1 MATIKGTAGRD
12 TLVGT
17 SLADTIFGGGDDD
30 TIDGGAG
37 IDKMFGESGNDTFL
51 GGDGADTMDG
61 GADVDTVTYAQS
73 SSGVKVNLA
82 TGLSYGGQAEGD
94 TPISIENLTGSQHRD
109 ILVGSDGRNTING
122 GQGNDLISA
131 GGDNDVVIGG
141 GGNDTLLGGSGSD
154 HFVFATSR
162 WSNISGVDVIA
173 DFQVGVDVLEFRSG
187 GGWGAPQS
195 SVDGLDDLTF
205 SQVGNDTVISFGYH
219 GESITLTG
227 VNLAE
232 LHLHASTDFLFS

>member
-1 MATIKGTAGRD
+1 MANIRGTGGRD

-17 SLADTIFGGGDDD
+17 SLADVILGGGDDD

-37 IDKMFGESGNDTFL
+37 IDKMFGEAGNDTFL

-73 SSGVKVNLA
+73 ASGVKVSLA
-82 TGLSYGGQAEGD
+82 TGNGSGGQAEGD
-94 TPISIENLTGSQHRD
+94 TLISIENLTGSQHRD
-109 ILVGSDGRNTING
+109 FLFGSDGGNTING
-122 GQGNDLISA
+122 GRGNDVISA

-141 GGNDTLLGGSGSD
+141 GGNDTLSGGSGSD
-154 HFVFATSR
+154 HFAFATSR
-162 WSNISGVDVIA
+162 WSNISGVDVIT

-195 SVDGLDDLTF
+195 SVDSLDDLSF

-227 VNLAE
+227 VSVAE

>member
-1 MATIKGTAGRD
+1 MATIKGTAGKD

-17 SLADTIFGGGDDD
+17 SLADTIFGGADDD

-37 IDKMFGESGNDTFL
+37 IDKMFGDTGNDTFL

-73 SSGVKVNLA
+73 TSGVKVSLA
-82 TGLSYGGQAEGD
+82 TGLGYGGQAEGD
-94 TPISIENLTGSQHRD
+94 TLISIENVTGTQYRD
-109 ILVGSDGRNTING
+109 ILVGSEGRNTING

-141 GGNDTLLGGSGSD
+141 YGNDVLGGGSGSD
-154 HFVFATSR
+154 TFVFSSAHFFGG
-162 WSNISGVDVIA
+162 NNNGVDVIT
-173 DFQVGVDVLEFRSG
+173 DFQVGVDVLEFRTSG
-187 GGWGAPQS
+187 WSGHVES
-195 SVDGLDDLTF
+195 LNDLSF
-205 SQVGNDTVISFGYH
+205 SQVGNDTVISFGNQ